1 MAISH
6 KSAFAVAAGVAILV
20 GATMSPAAA
29 APPRPSTRDSATATG
44 FHFQTFR
51 AADVFAGSADT
62 NLLVS
67 YTAGQPL
74 TDGTIRIVL
83 PGTDWTTPLRPA
95 DGYLYDDPSDNGKFS
110 VRPAPPNITDP
121 TIDPAAACSWPADTP
136 LQSGVERVLG
146 SQVIVIRHA
155 SCAAG
160 QKLVV
165 RIKGIAA
172 PARVGRHFLP
182 VVVSD
187 AGGPVRLSVAGLDVV
202 PVPRIALHLDPI
214 GPAVQ
219 VGVPFFIKV
228 TALRPDGR
236 VAADYRG
243 AVAVVSENQY
253 DCTLTPRDQSVAYQ
267 FTAADA
273 GTAYIQVSLGQDIA
287 HQLRVYDIAN
297 QALPAVS
304 NEFQVVGSP
313 SPVICPV
320 AYH

>member
-1 MAISH
+1 MAIWP
-6 KSAFAVAAGVAILV
+6 KSAIVVAAGVAVLV
-20 GATMSPAAA
+20 GATVSPAAA
-29 APPRPSTRDSATATG
+29 APPRPSTRDTATATG

-51 AADVFAGSADT
+51 AADVIAGSADT
-62 NLLVS
+62 NVLIS
-67 YTAGQPL
+67 YTAGRPL

-95 DGYLYDDPSDNGKFS
+95 DGYLYDEASDNGKFS
-110 VRPAPPNITDP
+110 VRPAPPDITDP
-121 TIDPAAACSWPADTP
+121 TLGPATACSWPADTP

-146 SQVIVIRHA
+146 SQIIVIQHA

-172 PARVGRHFLP
+172 PTRVGRHYLP
-182 VVVSD
+182 VIASD
-187 AGGPVRLSVAGLDVV
+187 ADGPVRLSVATLDVV
-202 PVPRIALHLDPI
+202 PVPRITLHLDPI
-214 GPAVQ
+214 GPEVQ
-219 VGVPFFIKV
+219 AGVPFIIKV
-228 TALRPDGR
+228 TALGPDGR
-236 VAADYRG
+236 VAVGYRG

-273 GTAYIQVSLGQDIA
+273 GTAYITVELGQDVA

-297 QALPAVS
+297 QARPAVS